1 MTDIS
6 IVDFT
11 TQYQQ
16 AFRDLNYEWIE
27 KYFAIEDSDRKMLE
41 NPQSYIID
49 KGGAVLIALLDGEP
63 VGTCALIKKDNDR
76 YELAKMAVSPK
87 AQGKKIGYLLGE
99 ATLDKA
105 RTLGGKIVYLETNSS
120 LTPAINLY
128 KKLGFSNTCGN
139 ESPYSRC
146 DVQMEIEL

>member
-11 TQYQQ
+11 ANYRQ

-27 KYFAIEDSDRKMLE
+27 KYFAVEESDRKMLE
-41 NPQSYIID
+41 NPQGYIID
-49 KGGAVLIALLDGEP
+49 KGGAVLIALLNGEP
-63 VGTCALIKKDNDR
+63 VGTCALIKMDDEK

-99 ATLDKA
+99 ATLEKA
-105 RTLGGKIVYLETNSS
+105 RELGGKMVYLETNSS

-128 KKLGFSNTCGN
+128 KKLGFSDTCGN
-139 ESPYSRC
+139 DSPYSRC